1 MAGLLGGIRVVDFGR
16 YIAGPFCATL
26 LGDLGADVIRVERVE
41 GGEDRYLTPVTDDGI
56 GTMFLQVGRN
66 KRSLTLNPL
75 KPEGQKIVRRLVATA
90 DIVVANLPPQ
100 TLESMGLDYET
111 LQGIKPDIILATANA
126 FGSGGPMSAKVGFD
140 GLAQSMSGNLHLSG
154 APDVPTRASATYVD
168 FGTASLLAFATLAA
182 LRHRDQTGEG
192 QVIEG
197 TLLRTALTISNG
209 ALMEQDL
216 LQNDR
221 VGSLNRAQTAGP
233 SDVFQTKDGWVMCQ
247 VLGPSQF
254 ERWTEMVG
262 RPDLLLD
269 GRFKDDLARGDNGEI
284 LSTIMAAWCSTRTNT
299 EALAAMEESKVP
311 GGPVYSPQQALD
323 DPHINATNIM
333 TDVDYPTLSQPARVV
348 DFPVAMSTTPGQF
361 RRRAPELGEHT
372 AEVLTELGYE
382 ASQIA
387 DLRAKRVV

>member
-1 MAGLLGGIRVVDFGR
+1 MSDDARQYRPLSRHGYRHHDVINHSARIYVDGDVHTNTIEGFWSLLKNGIRGVHHMVGT
-16 YIAGPFCATL
+16 P
-26 LGDLGADVIRVERVE
+26 
-41 GGEDRYLTPVTDDGI
+41 YL
-56 GTMFLQVGRN
+56 
-66 KRSLTLNPL
+66 
-75 KPEGQKIVRRLVATA
+75 
-90 DIVVANLPPQ
+90 
-100 TLESMGLDYET
+100 
-111 LQGIKPDIILATANA
+111 
-126 FGSGGPMSAKVGFD
+126 
-140 GLAQSMSGNLHLSG
+140 QS
-154 APDVPTRASATYVD
+154 YVD
-168 FGTASLLAFATLAA
+168 EYVF
-182 LRHRDQTGEG
+182 RYNHRDQTGEG
-192 QVIEG
+192 QVIEW

-262 RPDLLLD
+262 RPDLLFD

-284 LSTIMAAWCSTRTNT
+284 LSAIMAAWCSTRTYT

-333 TDVDYPTLSQPARVV
+333 TDVDHHTLSQPARVV
-348 DFPVAMSTTPGQF
+348 DFPVAMSTTPGQI